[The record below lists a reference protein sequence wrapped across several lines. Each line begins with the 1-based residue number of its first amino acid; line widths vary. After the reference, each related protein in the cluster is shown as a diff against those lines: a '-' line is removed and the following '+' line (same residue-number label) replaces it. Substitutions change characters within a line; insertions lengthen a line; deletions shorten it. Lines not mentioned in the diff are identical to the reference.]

1 MIQWPLTNNQVYQ
14 TNQSPIPT
22 RWGYPFNKM
31 NRSFMMDK
39 KATFEEKYWVYEQQQ
54 QQQWTVVEFTWWLQ
68 IEPEDDNVIP
78 PSLEDDPNQAS
89 PLPPDVHNASEED
102 DLDAFIRNAENL
114 ANKEKP
120 QEPEIPLIQQQSPE
134 MWAATLNIIE
144 DQLKQLTVK
153 ELKEEYRRRWWDRN
167 IEYNNNKKNLINLI
181 LELVI
186 NGAPQEED
194 DWAAAWQDG
203 SVD

>member
-1 MIQWPLTNNQVYQ
+1 
-14 TNQSPIPT
+14 
-22 RWGYPFNKM
+22 M

-39 KATFEEKYWVYEQQQ
+39 KATFEEKYWVYNNVQQEQG
-54 QQQWTVVEFTWWLQ
+54 TNVEFTWMPALD
-68 IEPEDDNVIP
+68 PEDDIIP

-102 DLDAFIRNAENL
+102 DLDAFIRNAERNEQEKS
-114 ANKEKP
+114 KEPVDSTPVIQK
-120 QEPEIPLIQQQSPE
+120 QDPEL
-134 MWAATLNIIE
+134 WAATLQIIE
-144 DQLKQLTVK
+144 DELSQLTVK
-153 ELKEEYRRRWWDRN
+153 QLKEEYKNRWWDRN

-186 NGAPQEED
+186 NGASQEETN
-194 DWAAAWQDG
+194 WTAAWQDG